1 MHWNTHL
8 FTSCGC
14 CVKAAGFRLHFDLDV
29 FSDVCIGGSL
39 CLCHSPHG
47 GILVHGGVAAG
58 GDSAAANHPFPR
70 PGHHGVQRS
79 KTVHIHIVYY
89 IWYYN
94 FTCTFIQIMIPNY
107 QTYFLLSCCMLT
119 LYFHYF
125 VSSLFLSRCVC
136 STWRTPTCCLSGA
149 WWSP

>member
-58 GDSAAANHPFPR
+58 GDSAAANHPVPC

-107 QTYFLLSCCMLT
+107 QTDFFLSCCVLT

>member
-58 GDSAAANHPFPR
+58 GDSAAANHPVPS

-107 QTYFLLSCCMLT
+107 QTDFFLSCCMLT

-125 VSSLFLSRCVC
+125 VSSFLSRCVC